1 MHFVIRSERAQ
12 KKLCSIKRKDRKMK
26 AVKIAL
32 VIGVAAVCTLPVAA
46 GSHHGR
52 HHHGNDGVRL
62 AANIVVG
69 LVKNALQIQQ
79 PVVVTAPAVVVTP
92 PPVVHC
98 PPPRRHNR
106 PLPPPPPRKG
116 HHHRGHGRR

>member
-1 MHFVIRSERAQ
+1 
-12 KKLCSIKRKDRKMK
+12 MK

-46 GSHHGR
+46 GPHHGR

-62 AANIVVG
+62 AANIVG

-98 PPPRRHNR
+98 PPPRRHHR
-106 PLPPPPPRKG
+106 PLPPPPPWKG